1 MKVLIIEDSPEIVKS
16 LSLTFKIRWP
26 QAQVLIGEGGKQGIK
41 LVESESPDIVI
52 LDINLPDMT
61 GFEVLGK
68 IRCFSKV
75 PVVILTVREGAADR
89 LKADELGAND
99 YITKPFRPSDLLA
112 RIQAVLAHPRV
123 QPDKT
128 DLSRSGI
135 S

>member
-26 QAQVLIGEGGKQGIK
+26 EAQVLIGQDGRQGIK
-41 LVESESPDIVI
+41 LVETESPDIVI

-61 GFEVLGK
+61 GFEVLENT
-68 IRCFSKV
+68 RRFSNV
-75 PVVILTVREGAADR
+75 PVVILTVREGTADR

-112 RIQAVLAHPRV
+112 RIQAVLAHPKV
-123 QPDKT
+123 QPGKT

-135 S
+135 G